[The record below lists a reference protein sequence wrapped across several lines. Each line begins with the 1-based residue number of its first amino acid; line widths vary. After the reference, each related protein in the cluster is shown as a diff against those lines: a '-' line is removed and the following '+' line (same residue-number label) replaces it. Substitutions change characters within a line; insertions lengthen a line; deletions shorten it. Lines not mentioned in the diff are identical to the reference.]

1 MFYKIIKV
9 KRDRNGELSEMK
21 DKHGKFIQCYQ
32 CRKTA
37 VKKLM
42 IACDYCAL
50 HWHLDCLTPPMA
62 GLPSSAKRWR
72 CPSHIESAM
81 VSSYIDICSIQYVL
95 ICVVQK
101 SQRQQR
107 YPDVIDADYPPNIS
121 NIQFNVIIKEEQEE
135 IKDCEMEESNE
146 HTAEC
151 KRTNIITNEDGVVYA
166 LPLNSFRFD
175 TSKR

>member
-1 MFYKIIKV
+1 M

-72 CPSHIESAM
+72 CPNHIESTM
-81 VSSYIDICSIQYVL
+81 VSSHINICSIQYIL
-95 ICVVQK
+95 IC
-101 SQRQQR
+101 R
-107 YPDVIDADYPPNIS
+107 YRNLKGS
-121 NIQFNVIIKEEQEE
+121 
-135 IKDCEMEESNE
+135 
-146 HTAEC
+146 
-151 KRTNIITNEDGVVYA
+151 R
-166 LPLNSFRFD
+166 D
-175 TSKR
+175 TQMS